1 MNATVSLIDR
11 TLRRFRN
18 AWRSDGSWQ
27 PDPDL
32 SDDDRAHLET
42 EIRAILEGSGGAVAA
57 RSRAAAI
64 GQVYLALN
72 ETGRQRFFQLLNEG
86 FDVDDSRVEEAIE
99 GWRYA
104 SAAGDAVSA
113 RRRLRAALTPP
124 RRELLRHFNSLEQ
137 GVKFLVDM
145 RADLRRLLKEDP
157 ALRVLDDD
165 LKELLHAW
173 FDVGFLKLRR
183 IDWSSPAALLEK
195 LVAYE
200 AVHEIRSWSDL
211 KNRLDSDRRCYAFFH
226 PSMRD
231 EPLIF
236 VEVALVDG
244 LASNV
249 QELLD
254 ETAPALD
261 PEEADTA
268 IFYSISNCQKGLVG
282 VSLGEFL
289 IKRVVAALR
298 ADFPG
303 LRHYATLSPIPGF
316 MNWLRR
322 SLQEAEDEKLTA
334 LLDDLRTAAGQEDGE
349 GLVKML
355 SRGGWVKDE
364 PLAEALKPPLMRL
377 CTYYLLSMKNG
388 RAIDPVAHF
397 HLSNGARIER
407 INWLGDRSARG
418 MRQSAGMMVNY
429 RYELKSID
437 RRYNDYTLKGRIA
450 AAAAVSRLA

>member
-27 PDPDL
+27 PDPDM
-32 SDDDRAHLET
+32 SDEDRSHLER
-42 EIRAILEGSGGAVAA
+42 EIRAILEGAGGAVAA

-64 GQVYLALN
+64 GEVYLALN
-72 ETGRQRFFQLLNEG
+72 ERGRQRFFTLLSEV

-99 GWRYA
+99 AWRYA
-104 SAAGDAVSA
+104 SAAGDAAFA

-124 RRELLRHFNSLEQ
+124 RTELLRHFNSLEQ

-145 RADLRRLLKEDP
+145 RADLRRMLKEIPD
-157 ALRVLDDD
+157 LRVLDED
-165 LKELLHAW
+165 LRELLHAW

-195 LVAYE
+195 LVDYE

-254 ETAPALD
+254 ETAPAMN

-316 MNWLRR
+316 MNWLRHVLR
-322 SLQEAEDEKLTA
+322 EAPDEELAETLEALRQVAGGGDDEA
-334 LLDDLRTAAGQEDGE
+334 LLTL
-349 GLVKML
+349 L
-355 SRGGWVKDE
+355 SKGRWVRDE
-364 PLAEALKPPLMRL
+364 QLAEAVKPVLMRL
-377 CTYYLLSMKNG
+377 CARYLLTMRDG

-437 RRYNDYTLKGRIA
+437 RRYNDYTLKGRA
-450 AAAAVSRLA
+450 AAASAVSRLV